1 MTKALNAY
9 RGMTIRNAKVFLKDK
24 MAVFFSLLTQIIVL
38 GLFLLFIKSTYIDS
52 IESVLGELSDLVKK
66 ADIEALVNSWMIA
79 GVIGTATVT
88 ASMDAL
94 SVMVSDKQEK
104 IDYDYTASSV
114 KSSVVI
120 LSYFSGA
127 VLCALITSLILLTAG
142 LVFLALT
149 GTFVLTAVEILSMYG
164 LVVLGSVSG
173 TVVLMTIISFFKKS
187 STFSAFSVMVSAAIG
202 FVVGAYIPVSQFGDT
217 TQTIVNLVPGS
228 QITAL
233 MRQMLVSPTIENIS
247 KSLAGKDHG
256 QFKEA
261 AEQLFA
267 IRLNLFGNEVDTT
280 FMLIYS
286 AAAIVLFIA
295 LNIVLFRFSSRRKS

>member
-1 MTKALNAY
+1 
-9 RGMTIRNAKVFLKDK
+9 
-24 MAVFFSLLTQIIVL
+24 SLLTQIIVL
-38 GLFLLFIKSTYIDS
+38 GLFLLFIKNSYIDT
-52 IESVLGELSDLVKK
+52 IDSVLGELSDLVKK

-79 GVIGTATVT
+79 GVVGTATVT

-114 KSSVVI
+114 KSSVVV

-127 VLCALITSLILLTAG
+127 VLCALITGLILLTAG

-149 GTFVLTAVEILSMYG
+149 GTFVLTAVEIISMYG

-202 FVVGAYIPVSQFGDT
+202 FVVGAYIPVSQFGET

-286 AAAIVLFIA
+286 AAAIILFIA